1 MKVLSIVIISVI
13 LLLAML
19 VISWQIR
26 DYFSQDDPMIQKLKR
41 IAQEVAPEAASQIR
55 IYRGDKSYTINKRNV
70 YLCLRDEN
78 GEYYNLNILCYVL
91 FHEIGHSISKS
102 IGHTEEFDEIFK
114 KLLKKAEELGYYDP
128 TMKIPQDYCEY

>member
-41 IAQEVAPEAASQIR
+41 IAQEIAPEAASKIR

-78 GEYYNLNILCYVL
+78 GEYYNLNVLCYVL
-91 FHEIGHSISKS
+91 FHEISHSISKS
-102 IGHTEEFDEIFK
+102 VGHTEEFDSIFK
-114 KLLKKAEELGYYDP
+114 DLLKKAEDLGYYDP
-128 TMKIPQDYCEY
+128 NKKIPQDYCEY